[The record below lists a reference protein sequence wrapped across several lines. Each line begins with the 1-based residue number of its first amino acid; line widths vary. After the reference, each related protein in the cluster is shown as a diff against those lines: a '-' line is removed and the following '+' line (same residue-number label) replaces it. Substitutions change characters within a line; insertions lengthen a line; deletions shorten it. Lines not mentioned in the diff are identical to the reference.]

1 MMLAYQLMGAV
12 AIVVSLVGTWLA
24 ATNRSG
30 WLVCVASSAMWF
42 PALVSG
48 NQWAAVANCW
58 LSIGICLRNF
68 KAQSSSLG
76 TRHVESISRHSRFRG
91 RCRTCPRSAHGTGKP
106 VIAVSW
112 EAISRW
118 M

>member
-76 TRHVESISRHSRFRG
+76 TRPVQSYPGIADSEADVG
-91 RCRTCPRSAHGTGKP
+91 RVLDRPMALANR
-106 VIAVSW
+106 
-112 EAISRW
+112 
-118 M
+118 